1 MNLAQEEH
9 KDFILEYKKFQEQFD
24 KLLWRKNP
32 DWFLK
37 FKEFKDETFKPID
50 EYQGFY
56 FISNYGKVVSFKRKS
71 PGERRSTMINGFL
84 AVSLNHFG
92 SIKIHYIHELVY
104 THFVRK
110 IKPFHRVVHKDKN
123 VTNNHYKN
131 LEEVTIT
138 ELLESKNIE
147 KSDETSPLTHDQMVK
162 VEKPGKPVK
171 PAKFLKRRRRRKS
184 GKPPGELD
192 AGVLQFTRE
201 GKFVR
206 EYFSIREAGRD
217 LKINAKLIMACLKGE
232 SKLAADCQWFY
243 RADPNFDDG
252 IFDIASITPSIPSI
266 QSTARASKPIDQY
279 DREGKF
285 IREFPSVTEA
295 AKAVG
300 VSPGAISFSMQKPN
314 RTAAGYIWKLKE
326 K

>member
-9 KDFILEYKKFQEQFD
+9 KDFILEYKKFQAQFD
-24 KLLWRKNP
+24 KLHWRKNP
-32 DWFLK
+32 EWFLE

-71 PGERRSTMINGFL
+71 PGERRSTMMNGFL
-84 AVSLNHFG
+84 AVSLNHFR
-92 SIKIHYIHELVY
+92 SIKIHYIHELVF
-104 THFVRK
+104 THFVGK

-123 VTNNHYKN
+123 ITNNHYKN
-131 LEEVTIT
+131 LEEVSIT
-138 ELLESKNIE
+138 ELLESKNVE
-147 KSDETSPLTHDQMVK
+147 KSDETSPLTNDRSVK
-162 VEKPGKPVK
+162 VEKPGKPK
-171 PAKFLKRRRRRKS
+171 
-184 GKPPGELD
+184 GELD

-201 GKFVR
+201 GKFAR
-206 EYFSIREAGRD
+206 EYFSIREAARV
-217 LKINAKLIMACLKGE
+217 LKINAKLILACLKGE
-232 SKLAADCQWFY
+232 TKTAGDYQWLY

-252 IFDIASITPSIPSI
+252 IFDIAPLT
-266 QSTARASKPIDQY
+266 QSRARASKPIDQY
-279 DREGKF
+279 DGEGKF

-295 AKAVG
+295 AKAMG